1 MDPLS
6 KKLNALSERIR
17 KAENAEAK
25 PGRKAEP
32 NAALGAGFDFAG
44 AIIGSVI
51 LGFLLDR
58 LLGTAPW
65 FLLGLIVLGFINGSV
80 GVWRFL
86 QKPRNKEDKE

>member
-6 KKLNALSERIR
+6 KKLNVLSERIR
-17 KAENAEAK
+17 KAENTATK

-32 NAALGAGFDFAG
+32 NTALGAGFDFAG

-51 LGFLLDR
+51 LGLILDH
-58 LLGTAPW
+58 LFDTTPW
-65 FLLGLIVLGFINGSV
+65 FLLGMIVLGFISGSI

-86 QKPRNKEDKE
+86 QKPRDKE